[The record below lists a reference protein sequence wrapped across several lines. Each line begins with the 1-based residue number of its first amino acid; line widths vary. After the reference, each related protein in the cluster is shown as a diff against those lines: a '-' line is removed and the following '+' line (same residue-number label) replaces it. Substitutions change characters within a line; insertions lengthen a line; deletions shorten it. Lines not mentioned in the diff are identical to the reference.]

1 MFTGPRFE
9 HLLVNSAL
17 LLLVGLPLEMTHGC
31 GRIFLVFVPGFFLY
45 YISRNGSGAQNADGR
60 LPYLFIG
67 VLGASL
73 VYSLSKPC
81 GSLVGYF
88 QTLKLACLPLKDFSS
103 LPGWLFC
110 WGVRPHHGP
119 LGHHRPQLARRLAR
133 SEVIILFIYS

>member
-31 GRIFLVFVPGFFLY
+31 GRIALVFVPGPFLY
-45 YISRNGSGAQNADGR
+45 FISQKGSGAQNMYGR
-60 LPYLFIG
+60 LSYLFIG

-81 GSLVGYF
+81 GSLVGFRNVAHVQVCRIGY
-88 QTLKLACLPLKDFSS
+88 L
-103 LPGWLFC
+103 
-110 WGVRPHHGP
+110 
-119 LGHHRPQLARRLAR
+119 
-133 SEVIILFIYS
+133 

>member
-1 MFTGPRFE
+1 MFTAPRFE

-31 GRIFLVFVPGFFLY
+31 GRIALVFVPGPFLY
-45 YISRNGSGAQNADGR
+45 YISQNGSGVQNADGR

-81 GSLVGYF
+81 GSLVGHF
-88 QTLKLACLPLKDFSS
+88 QTLNLACLPLKDFSS
-103 LPGWLFC
+103 LPRLVVLLGC
-110 WGVRPHHGP
+110 TPSPRPTWPPSSSTGAKT
-119 LGHHRPQLARRLAR
+119 L
-133 SEVIILFIYS
+133 SF